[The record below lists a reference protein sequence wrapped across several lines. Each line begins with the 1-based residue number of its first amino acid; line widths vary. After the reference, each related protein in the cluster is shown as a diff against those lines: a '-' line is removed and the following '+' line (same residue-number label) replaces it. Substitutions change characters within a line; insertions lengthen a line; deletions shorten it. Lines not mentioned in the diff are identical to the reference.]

1 MSAKNVFTPVSRWP
15 SELRPRERLLQD
27 GTLAVS
33 DAELLAI
40 LLRTGSKG
48 RTVLDVARDLLAKA
62 GGLRALAQWHAREWQ
77 QAHSIGPTKAATVMA
92 ALELGRRT
100 WNAQQR
106 QEPLDTVEKMY
117 NHVAPRFLGA
127 TRESVW
133 VVGLDAKNVAIVE
146 AIVGQGTAD
155 RAPVHAREFF
165 APLLRAGALKGIL
178 CHNHPSGDP
187 EPSSADHKLTRNLA
201 EAGRLLDLPLVD
213 HIIVG
218 DGCYVSFRQRG
229 YL

>member
-1 MSAKNVFTPVSRWP
+1 VSNQEVFQPVSNWP

-27 GTLAVS
+27 GAQSVS

-40 LLRTGSKG
+40 LLRTGSAR

-62 GGLRALAQWHAREWQ
+62 GGLRALAQWHAHEWQ
-77 QAHSIGPTKAATVMA
+77 QAHGVGPTKAATVLA

-106 QEPLDTVEKMY
+106 LEPLDTIEKMY
-117 NHVAPRFLGA
+117 RHVAPRFLGER
-127 TRESVW
+127 RETLW
-133 VVGLDAKNVAIVE
+133 IVGLDAKNVAIVE

-155 RAPVHAREFF
+155 RAPAHAREVF
-165 APLLRAGALKGIL
+165 APLLKAGALKGVL

-187 EPSSADHKLTRNLA
+187 EPSPSDHKLTRSLA
-201 EAGRLLDLPLVD
+201 EAGRLLDLPLID

-218 DGCYVSFRQRG
+218 DGRFVSFCERG
-229 YL
+229 WL